1 MGFSYSVV
9 SRCEILWSSALRNG
23 FKLGGRP
30 QWVDLR
36 RINGPFVGLSAYL
49 NISGHAA
56 NVSLYHEGT
65 FQRSLKNSLLVHE
78 TTRILLEKEPF
89 GKGISWKR
97 VECRATK
104 RHYANSH
111 KALPG
116 DTGLVFQSLVLMLT
130 KLITVHLNALNVS
143 NVRTIFL
150 VENLLELFARTSYF
164 VFWQTSSVLF
174 REKDS
179 YYFQTRSVK
188 VNVVEGKETSVDE
201 HGDLA
206 RRK

>member
-1 MGFSYSVV
+1 MG
-9 SRCEILWSSALRNG
+9 LN
-23 FKLGGRP
+23 
-30 QWVDLR
+30 
-36 RINGPFVGLSAYL
+36 AYL

-65 FQRSLKNSLLVHE
+65 FQWSLKNSLLVHE
-78 TTRILLEKEPF
+78 TTHILLEKEPF
-89 GKGISWKR
+89 GKGISRKR

-104 RHYANSH
+104 RHYANSY
-111 KALPG
+111 KALSG
-116 DTGLVFQSLVLMLT
+116 DTGLVFHSLVLMLS

-150 VENLLELFARTSYF
+150 VENLLELFARTSYL
-164 VFWQTSSVLF
+164 VFWQTSPVLF

-179 YYFQTRSVK
+179 HYFQTRSVK